1 MPREDYALD
10 GTSFQDGLYPPTSD
24 ASDDAFGTSDA
35 SEVDEFGEPINVS
48 YEFDV
53 ESPPDA
59 GTSGTTATAT
69 PTAASTSAPPTTAPQ
84 QTAGEKATD
93 ERLNAQCILI
103 DFISNLAELNFNWR
117 ASQDNQ
123 NSIDTENGACGG
135 GGPYNPY
142 MIAMY
147 GDGEVFSSLI
157 NGSEKKS
164 RFLDFTTAQLSSI
177 TPVVRLYKVQQ
188 LDDGTNLDYLIP
200 FSTHAGWANGLSTS
214 GRVWDANQ
222 NSAPIIT
229 NQFGPLISDA
239 PINVGLKSF
248 DWQFEG
254 SNPVSSKV
262 DIKAKLVLFAKSL
275 NDIVEPFNIY
285 SIKPDSSSGEYDAIT
300 FRYADLILR
309 GGKKFTDARQYD
321 PRYYRIKIQVGWKTE
336 NTSLFSNEQIE
347 SLKANTSTLILTLID
362 HKFDFDQDGSL
373 KLEINYRAYFESIMA
388 NEDGDFLR
396 TPEQQHEIDEKRVKL
411 HNLNAILSADPESSD
426 GPTEQ
431 EIDNA
436 KQEYEQL
443 TKEYES
449 RIDELNKESF
459 RSIIESLQARKAIYY
474 IQVNNEEYSQLRDN
488 VLQYG
493 ATALESNTIIN
504 RQPNPSEI
512 AKAAQE
518 AVAEAD
524 RENKSNDKLNN
535 LVPENIEGKYNLA
548 FFYLGDLFAL
558 AINRMYQKMR
568 TGIYIDPDGTIIQE
582 SYQDVDLPRF
592 IFGNAL
598 YKDIANPS
606 VLRYVNVLDVP
617 VSVEWFTEWFV
628 NEVISQGRDVYPLL
642 YFIRSLSSKL
652 INDLLSNRCDTSNAL
667 KNRNRLNSIN
677 FTIYKFESYENDLD
691 SDALGIEKSI
701 NNYIDFTAQQVGQ
714 IANQFAPEY
723 GDVSNLQEY
732 VAIYCQ
738 DRRAPDKVD
747 CEKDFEE
754 GRYHFY
760 FGRDRGIVKKI
771 TFNRTQVTGLRE
783 LNYAR
788 ESSGL
793 GLEQLMTPYD
803 LDIIM
808 VGNNLMYNGM
818 MIYVNPSG
826 FGRKIG
832 QPDDPES
839 VSFKLKLG
847 GYHLVYR
854 VENILG
860 LDGFETRVKARW
872 VGSGNSSALV
882 KNNGTDKGTIYGAA
896 SSPLRDK

>member
-1 MPREDYALD
+1 
-10 GTSFQDGLYPPTSD
+10 
-24 ASDDAFGTSDA
+24 
-35 SEVDEFGEPINVS
+35 
-48 YEFDV
+48 
-53 ESPPDA
+53 
-59 GTSGTTATAT
+59 
-69 PTAASTSAPPTTAPQ
+69 
-84 QTAGEKATD
+84 
-93 ERLNAQCILI
+93 
-103 DFISNLAELNFNWR
+103 
-117 ASQDNQ
+117 
-123 NSIDTENGACGG
+123 
-135 GGPYNPY
+135 
-142 MIAMY
+142 
-147 GDGEVFSSLI
+147 
-157 NGSEKKS
+157 
-164 RFLDFTTAQLSSI
+164 
-177 TPVVRLYKVQQ
+177 
-188 LDDGTNLDYLIP
+188 
-200 FSTHAGWANGLSTS
+200 
-214 GRVWDANQ
+214 
-222 NSAPIIT
+222 
-229 NQFGPLISDA
+229 
-239 PINVGLKSF
+239 
-248 DWQFEG
+248 
-254 SNPVSSKV
+254 
-262 DIKAKLVLFAKSL
+262 
-275 NDIVEPFNIY
+275 
-285 SIKPDSSSGEYDAIT
+285 
-300 FRYADLILR
+300 
-309 GGKKFTDARQYD
+309 
-321 PRYYRIKIQVGWKTE
+321 
-336 NTSLFSNEQIE
+336 
-347 SLKANTSTLILTLID
+347 
-362 HKFDFDQDGSL
+362 
-373 KLEINYRAYFESIMA
+373 
-388 NEDGDFLR
+388 
-396 TPEQQHEIDEKRVKL
+396 
-411 HNLNAILSADPESSD
+411 
-426 GPTEQ
+426 
-431 EIDNA
+431 
-436 KQEYEQL
+436 
-443 TKEYES
+443 
-449 RIDELNKESF
+449 
-459 RSIIESLQARKAIYY
+459 
-474 IQVNNEEYSQLRDN
+474 
-488 VLQYG
+488 
-493 ATALESNTIIN
+493 
-504 RQPNPSEI
+504 
-512 AKAAQE
+512 
-518 AVAEAD
+518 
-524 RENKSNDKLNN
+524 
-535 LVPENIEGKYNLA
+535 
-548 FFYLGDLFAL
+548 
-558 AINRMYQKMR
+558 MR

-677 FTIYKFESYENDLD
+677 FIIKKHALAFDVSGNNVTSDLV
-691 SDALGIEKSI
+691 SDQLAVEKQF
-701 NNYIDFTAQQVGQ
+701 NNYEYITVEAIGKVAQE
-714 IANQFAPEY
+714 NAPEY

-832 QPDDPES
+832 EPDDPES

-882 KNNGTDKGTIYGAA
+882 KNNGTDMGTIYGAA